1 LATASQADV
10 RKHIAAGKVAPI
22 YLLLGA
28 DEAAKIALAGEFLEL
43 VEADLRAF
51 NVDRLYGG
59 ETTGAEVV
67 DAARTLPMMVPRRV
81 VLLLHAER
89 LLNPKSLN
97 ARKESDATTKD
108 LETLESYVKAPVD
121 TCCLVLVADGLD
133 GRRSL
138 TRQLMSKAIVVECEG
153 LRSAVEAE
161 KWVRDQAAHEGL
173 TIDTRT
179 ARLVVSRVGT
189 RKRHPKDN
197 DPPPDTSRLRS
208 DMQRLLLYAAGRKA
222 ITGADVM
229 EVIGPATSEDDWGVT
244 RAIERGSAGDA
255 LRELGLMMDNGAVPY
270 MILGQLAWFVRTKVP
285 APKVSSAV
293 EAVFRTDLAIKTSAG
308 DPRALLERLVVELCG
323 R

>member
-1 LATASQADV
+1 MATASQADV

-43 VEADLRAF
+43 VETDLRAF

-67 DAARTLPMMVPRRV
+67 DSARTLPMMVPRRV

-89 LLNPKSLN
+89 LLSPK
-97 ARKESDATTKD
+97 KESEATARD
-108 LETLESYVKAPVD
+108 LETLEAYVKAPVD
-121 TCCLVLVADGLD
+121 TCCLVLVAEGVDK
-133 GRRSL
+133 RRSL
-138 TRQLMSKAIVVECEG
+138 TRQLLAKATIVECMG
-153 LRSAVEAE
+153 PADAVEAA
-161 KWVRDQAAHEGL
+161 KWVKDRVAKEGM
-173 TIDTRT
+173 TIDARA
-179 ARLVVSRVGT
+179 ARLVADRVG
-189 RKRHPKDN
+189 
-197 DPPPDTSRLRS
+197 PDVSRLRA
-208 DMQRLLLYAAGRKA
+208 DVERLVLYAAGNTA
-222 ITGADVM
+222 ITEGDVK
-229 EVIGPATSEDDWGVT
+229 EIVAPATSHDDWGVT
-244 RAIERGSAGDA
+244 RAIERGSARDA
-255 LRELGLMMDNGAVPY
+255 LRELALMMDNGAVPY

>member
-10 RKHIAAGKVAPI
+10 RKQIAAGNAAPI
-22 YLLLGA
+22 YLLIGA

-43 VEADLRAF
+43 VETDLRAF

-59 ETTGAEVV
+59 ETSGAQVV

-89 LLNPKSLN
+89 LLNPK
-97 ARKESDATTKD
+97 KDSDATVRD
-108 LETLESYVKAPVD
+108 LETLEEYVKSPVD
-121 TCCLVLVADGLD
+121 TCCLVLVAEGVDK
-133 GRRSL
+133 RRSL
-138 TRQLMSKAIVVECEG
+138 TRQLLMKATVVECTG
-153 LRSAVEAE
+153 PADAVEAA
-161 KWVRDQAAHEGL
+161 KWVKDRVAKEGM
-173 TIDTRT
+173 TIDARA
-179 ARLVVSRVGT
+179 ARLVADRVG
-189 RKRHPKDN
+189 
-197 DPPPDTSRLRS
+197 PDVPRLRA
-208 DMQRLLLYAAGRKA
+208 DVERLVLYAAGNEA
-222 ITGADVM
+222 ITEADVK
-229 EVIGPATSEDDWGVT
+229 EVVAPATSQDDWAVT
-244 RAIERGSAGDA
+244 NAIGRGSAGDA

-285 APKVSSAV
+285 TPKVSAAV

>member
-1 LATASQADV
+1 LAAATQADV
-10 RKHIAAGKVAPI
+10 RKQIAAGKVAPI
-22 YLLLGA
+22 YVLLGP

-59 ETTGAEVV
+59 ETTGAQVV
-67 DAARTLPMMVPRRV
+67 DAARTLPMMVSRRV

-89 LLNPKSLN
+89 LLNPK
-97 ARKESDATTKD
+97 KDSDASTRD

-121 TCCLVLVADGLD
+121 TCCLVMVAEAVDK
-133 GRRSL
+133 RRSL
-138 TRQLMSKAIVVECEG
+138 TKQLLSKATVVECTG
-153 LRSAVEAE
+153 PADAVEAA
-161 KWVRDQAAHEGL
+161 KWVKDRVAKEGL
-173 TIDTRT
+173 TIDARA
-179 ARLVVSRVGT
+179 ARLVADRVG
-189 RKRHPKDN
+189 
-197 DPPPDTSRLRS
+197 PDVSRLRS
-208 DMQRLLLYAAGRKA
+208 DVERLVLYAAGNKA
-222 ITGADVM
+222 ITEADVK
-229 EVIGPATSEDDWGVT
+229 EVVAPATSQDDWGVT
-244 RAIERGSAGDA
+244 NAIARGSAGDA

>member
-1 LATASQADV
+1 MAVATQADV
-10 RKHIAAGKVAPI
+10 RKQIAAGKVAPI
-22 YLLLGA
+22 YVLLGP

-59 ETTGAEVV
+59 ETTGAQVV

-89 LLNPKSLN
+89 LLNPK
-97 ARKESDATTKD
+97 KDSDASTRD

-121 TCCLVLVADGLD
+121 TCCLVMVAESVDK
-133 GRRSL
+133 RRSL
-138 TRQLMSKAIVVECEG
+138 TKQLLSKATVVECTG
-153 LRSAVEAE
+153 PADAVEAA
-161 KWVRDQAAHEGL
+161 KWVKDRVAKEGL
-173 TIDTRT
+173 TIDSRA
-179 ARLVVSRVGT
+179 ARLVADRVG
-189 RKRHPKDN
+189 
-197 DPPPDTSRLRS
+197 PDVSRLRS
-208 DMQRLLLYAAGRKA
+208 DVERLVLYAAGNTA
-222 ITGADVM
+222 ITEADVK
-229 EVIGPATSEDDWGVT
+229 EVVAPATSQDDWGVT
-244 RAIERGSAGDA
+244 NAIARGSAGDA
-255 LRELGLMMDNGAVPY
+255 LRELGLMLDNGAVPY

>member
-1 LATASQADV
+1 LAAASQADV
-10 RKHIAAGKVAPI
+10 RKQIAAGKVAPI
-22 YLLLGA
+22 YLLIGA

-89 LLNPKSLN
+89 LLNPK
-97 ARKESDATTKD
+97 KDSDATERD

-121 TCCLVLVADGLD
+121 TCCLVLVAAGVDK
-133 GRRSL
+133 RRSL
-138 TRQLMSKAIVVECEG
+138 TRQLIAKAVVVECSG
-153 LRSAVEAE
+153 PADAVEAA
-161 KWVRDQAAHEGL
+161 KWVKDRAAKEGL
-173 TIDTRT
+173 TIDARA
-179 ARLVVSRVGT
+179 ARLVADRVG
-189 RKRHPKDN
+189 
-197 DPPPDTSRLRS
+197 PDVTRLRA
-208 DMQRLLLYAAGRKA
+208 DVERLVLYAAGNGA
-222 ITGADVM
+222 ITEADVK
-229 EVIGPATSEDDWGVT
+229 EIVAPATSQDDWGVT

-308 DPRALLERLVVELCG
+308 DPRALLERLVVELCA

>member
-1 LATASQADV
+1 LAAASQADV
-10 RKHIAAGKVAPI
+10 RKQIAAGKVAPL

-43 VEADLRAF
+43 VEVDLRAF

-59 ETTGAEVV
+59 EATGAQVV
-67 DAARTLPMMVPRRV
+67 DAALTLPMMVPRRV

-89 LLNPKSLN
+89 LLNPK
-97 ARKESDATTKD
+97 KDSDATARD

-121 TCCLVLVADGLD
+121 TCCLVLVAEGIDK
-133 GRRSL
+133 RRAL
-138 TRQLMSKAIVVECEG
+138 AKQLLSRATVVECSG
-153 LRSAVEAE
+153 PADAVEAA
-161 KWVRDQAAHEGL
+161 KWVKDRVAKEGL
-173 TIDTRT
+173 TIDARA
-179 ARLVVSRVGT
+179 ARLVADRVG
-189 RKRHPKDN
+189 
-197 DPPPDTSRLRS
+197 PDVSRLRS
-208 DMQRLLLYAAGRKA
+208 DVERLVLYAAGNKV
-222 ITGADVM
+222 ITEADVK
-229 EVIGPATSEDDWGVT
+229 EIVAPATSQDDWGVT

-308 DPRALLERLVVELCG
+308 DPKVLLERLVVELCG